1 MIPARRPRRW
11 SLTFGLSAALSLA
24 AGLALLALLTVFI
37 LQSLPVWRHT
47 GWDFLSGKTWFYR
60 QETFGIA
67 PMIYGSLAVAAVA
80 LGLAVPLGLGAA
92 VFTAEFLPARWRLG
106 MKMGIE
112 LLAGIPSV
120 VYGLLGILVLR
131 GWVYGGFPSFDPLS
145 GDTLLTGGL
154 LLAVMILPT
163 LISLG
168 DDALRAVPGSQRL
181 AARALGLNASEA
193 AWHVALPQALPGL
206 AAAVMLAAGRACGE
220 MIAVFLVIG
229 RQDNQW
235 PQTLLSFPPL
245 LSAGQT
251 LATKLGSSETNI
263 AYGDPLHWAAMM
275 ALGLVLLAIVTA
287 LTLLGVV
294 LQSRH
299 RRPHEA

>member
-1 MIPARRPRRW
+1 MKCPRRW
-11 SLTFGLSAALSLA
+11 RRWSVTFGLSAVFSLA
-24 AGLALLALLTVFI
+24 AGLALLALLAVFVV
-37 LQSLPVWRHT
+37 QSLPVWRHT
-47 GWDFLSGKTWFYR
+47 GWQFLTGTTWFYR

-67 PMIYGSLAVAAVA
+67 PMIYGSLAAAAVA

-92 VFTAEFLPARWRLG
+92 VFTAEFLPPKRRLVV
-106 MKMGIE
+106 KTGIE

-131 GWVYGGFPSFDPLS
+131 GWVYEGFQAFDPLS

-168 DDALRAVPGSQRL
+168 DDALRSVPASQRL
-181 AARALGLNASEA
+181 AARALGLNGSEA

-220 MIAVFLVIG
+220 MIAVFLVVG

-235 PQTLLSFPPL
+235 PETLFSFTPL

-275 ALGLVLLAIVTA
+275 ALGLVLLVIVTA
-287 LTLLGVV
+287 LTLLGIF
-294 LQSRH
+294 LQSGH
-299 RRPHEA
+299 RRFHET

>member
-1 MIPARRPRRW
+1 MTTRRRW
-11 SLTFGLSAALSLA
+11 SFTFGLSAAFSLA
-24 AGLALLALLTVFI
+24 AGLVLTGLLAVFI
-37 LQSLPVWRHT
+37 LQSLPVWRHS
-47 GWDFLSGKTWFYR
+47 GWEFLTGKTWFYR

-80 LGLAVPLGLGAA
+80 LGLAVPVGMGAA
-92 VFTAEFLPARWRLG
+92 VFLAEFLPVRLRWAV
-106 MKMGIE
+106 KSGIE

-131 GWVYGGFPSFDPLS
+131 DWVYEGFPSFDPLS

-168 DDALRAVPGSQRL
+168 DDALRSVPASQRL
-181 AARALGLNASEA
+181 AARGLGLNAAET
-193 AWHVALPQALPGL
+193 AWHVSLPQALPGL
-206 AAAVMLAAGRACGE
+206 TAAVLLAAGRACGE
-220 MIAVFLVIG
+220 MIAVFLVVG

-235 PQTLLSFPPL
+235 PEQLWSFPPL

-263 AYGDPLHWAAMM
+263 GYGDALHWAALM
-275 ALGLVLLAIVTA
+275 ALGLVLLILVTT
-287 LTLLGVV
+287 LTLVGFY

-299 RRPHEA
+299 RRHEA

>member
-1 MIPARRPRRW
+1 MTTRRRW
-11 SLTFGLSAALSLA
+11 SVTFGLSIGFSLL
-24 AGLALLALLTVFI
+24 AGLVLASLLFVFI
-37 LQSLPVWRHT
+37 LQSLPVWRH
-47 GWDFLSGKTWFYR
+47 GGGEFLTGKTWFYR

-67 PMIYGSLAVAAVA
+67 PMIYGSLAVAVVA

-92 VFTAEFLPARWRLG
+92 VFIAEFLPVRFRLAV
-106 MKMGIE
+106 KTAIE

-131 GWVYGGFPSFDPLS
+131 DWVYEGFQSFDPLS

-168 DDALRAVPGSQRL
+168 DDALRSVPASQRL
-181 AARALGLNASEA
+181 AARGLGLNAAETV
-193 AWHVALPQALPGL
+193 WHVSLPQARPAM
-206 AAAVMLAAGRACGE
+206 AAAVLLAAGRACGE
-220 MIAVFLVIG
+220 MIAVFLVVG

-235 PQTLLSFPPL
+235 PEKLLSFSPL
-245 LSAGQT
+245 LSGGQT

-263 AYGDPLHWAAMM
+263 GYGDPLHWAALM
-275 ALGLVLLAIVTA
+275 ALGLVLLLIVTA
-287 LTLLGVV
+287 LTLAGFYLP
-294 LQSRH
+294 SRN
-299 RRPHEA
+299 RRHEA